1 MNFETLKK
9 KHKKRNII
17 IGVVAVLV
25 VSAVILNFT
34 RAKYR
39 VTESIPLVNG
49 TINYSLADINIVAIT
64 VDGENVTELPDGN
77 YNLLDTSY
85 CTVNNVRDD
94 SIELIYDSATKT
106 LSVIPF
112 TTKGTRC
119 YLDFETTTTKKVD
132 TILGELD
139 VNLDTPNFSKTSC
152 TNGSNLSG
160 NCGEETV
167 GLYEATTS
175 KGTTYY
181 YRGDVEDNYLVF
193 AGFYW
198 RIIRINEDGTIRII
212 YDGTSA
218 HENGASSTDR
228 QIGESAYN
236 SSYNHSEYVGYTYVE
251 GYQRPSDSLD
261 TEPTPSTIKGVLDT
275 WYGENLQE
283 YDNYIDG
290 DAEFCND

>member
-9 KHKKRNII
+9 SHLKRNII

-39 VTESIPLVNG
+39 VTQSIPLVNG

-152 TNGSNLSG
+152 TNGSNDGG